1 MVGKRVCW
9 SRVES
14 GSTVRRERIRV
25 VHGEAATGS
34 IILGVVLN
42 EDNRGAQGLHV
53 SGETETGTSRNP
65 NVNLMMNREYT
76 GKVRISSPFLSG

>member
-1 MVGKRVCW
+1 M
-9 SRVES
+9 
-14 GSTVRRERIRV
+14 RRERIRV

-42 EDNRGAQGLHV
+42 EDNRGAQGLRV
-53 SGETETGTSRNP
+53 SGETETGTTRNP
-65 NVNLMMNREYT
+65 NVNLMNREYT